1 MRSAPSVELHWR
13 ERRELATLAE
23 DPTAPEKIRLR
34 ARVVLRASEGWS
46 NRRIASNLAT
56 DPGTVGR
63 WRRRFLLHGTSG
75 LRRDAP
81 RPGRPTSI
89 PESTVQRIIRA
100 TLDERFRESPRLSA
114 RALARETGVGKS
126 TIQRIW
132 AIHRIGSR
140 RRVVPA
146 RGSPGMSF
154 LANVT
159 DMVGLYLNPPERA
172 IAFSTDEALR
182 STRLERGEHRAI
194 ERLQRRSQDLEF
206 RAFLQVVDRQ
216 TPAPLDV
223 HLLLDSRFAPPPPS
237 IARWLTEHPR
247 FHLHFLPSDRAGATL
262 IDRLVGEFSRR
273 RVRPGESPSAQRL
286 RHAIREHFRT
296 SRGYPSPFVWTT
308 SAVDVPTEG
317 GRTSV
322 RY

>member
-1 MRSAPSVELHWR
+1 MRSAPSVQLHWR
-13 ERRELATLAE
+13 ERRELSTLAE
-23 DPTAPEKIRLR
+23 DPATPARLRLR
-34 ARVVLRASEGWS
+34 ARVVLRAADGWS
-46 NRRIASNLAT
+46 NRRIATDLGT

-63 WRRRFLLHGTSG
+63 WRRRFLLHGPSG
-75 LRRDAP
+75 IRRDAP

-89 PESTVQRIIRA
+89 PESTTQLVIRA
-100 TLDERFRESPRLSA
+100 TLDDRFRKSPRLSA
-114 RALARETGVGKS
+114 RALARDTGVSKS

-132 AIHRIGSR
+132 AIHGIGPR
-140 RRVVPA
+140 RRTIPTRSA
-146 RGSPGMSF
+146 RGMSF

-172 IAFSTDEALR
+172 IAFSTDERMR
-182 STRLERGEHRAI
+182 STRLDRSERRAI

-223 HLLLDSRFAPPPPS
+223 HLLLDSRFAPPPPAV
-237 IARWLTEHPR
+237 ARWLAEHPR

-262 IDRLVGEFSRR
+262 IDRLVAEFSRR

-286 RHAIREHFRT
+286 RYAIREHFRT
-296 SRGYPSPFVWTT
+296 SQGYPSPFVWTS
-308 SAVDVPTEG
+308 SAVDVPAEG
-317 GRTSV
+317 RRPPV